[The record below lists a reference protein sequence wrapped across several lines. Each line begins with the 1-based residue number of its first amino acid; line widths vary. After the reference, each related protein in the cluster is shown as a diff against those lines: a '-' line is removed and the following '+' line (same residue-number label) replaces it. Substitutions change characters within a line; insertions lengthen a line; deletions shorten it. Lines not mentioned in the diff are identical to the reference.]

1 MGQYHGNIYKLYI
14 IKVAKWFML
23 TMPILMLFYQN
34 MGFTAEESFQLKAFY
49 SIAIVLFEIPSGY
62 AADVLGRRKTI
73 IIGSILGTLGFGIY
87 SFFSG
92 FYAFLAAEVILGI
105 GQSFVSGADSALLY
119 DSLKADGNEDQYLKL
134 EGRNFSVGNFSEAI
148 AGFAG
153 GALAEISLRTP
164 FFFQTGIAFIAI
176 PAAFLLKEPTRFTR
190 NVKAGWKDIW
200 NIVKYA
206 ILKNKSL
213 RYNILYSAIIGSATL
228 TMAWIYP
235 VYLSQLNFKE
245 IEIGFSSTVLN
256 LAVGFTTLFAYK
268 IERRLQ
274 PKFTILT
281 FTLVITIMFIALG
294 FINSA
299 WAILLLLVFYINR
312 GVATPVLK
320 DYINRITSSDMRA
333 TVLSLRA
340 LFIRMNFAILAP
352 LFGYLTDTYTL
363 NQAFI
368 IIGIVFMVL
377 TGSTIFLFLRS
388 LKNVTPG
395 IQN

>member
-23 TMPILMLFYQN
+23 TMPILMLFYQD

-62 AADVLGRRKTI
+62 AADILGRKKTL
-73 IIGSILGTLGFGIY
+73 IIGSILGTLGFAIY
-87 SFFSG
+87 SGFSG
-92 FYAFLAAEVILGI
+92 FYAFLIAELVLGI
-105 GQSFVSGADSALLY
+105 GQSFISGADSALLY
-119 DSLKADGNEDQYLKL
+119 DSLKADGNESQYLKL

-176 PAAFLLKEPTRFTR
+176 PAAFLLKEPTCFTR

-206 ILKNKSL
+206 MLKNKSL

-245 IEIGFSSTVLN
+245 IEIGLSSTLLN

-281 FTLVITIMFIALG
+281 FTLVITTMFIALG

-363 NQAFI
+363 NEAFI
-368 IIGIVFMVL
+368 IIGVVFMVL

-388 LKNVTPG
+388 LKNGASST
-395 IQN
+395 

>member
-1 MGQYHGNIYKLYI
+1 M
-14 IKVAKWFML
+14 
-23 TMPILMLFYQN
+23 
-34 MGFTAEESFQLKAFY
+34 
-49 SIAIVLFEIPSGY
+49 
-62 AADVLGRRKTI
+62 
-73 IIGSILGTLGFGIY
+73 
-87 SFFSG
+87 
-92 FYAFLAAEVILGI
+92 
-105 GQSFVSGADSALLY
+105 
-119 DSLKADGNEDQYLKL
+119 
-134 EGRNFSVGNFSEAI
+134 
-148 AGFAG
+148 
-153 GALAEISLRTP
+153 
-164 FFFQTGIAFIAI
+164 
-176 PAAFLLKEPTRFTR
+176 
-190 NVKAGWKDIW
+190 
-200 NIVKYA
+200 
-206 ILKNKSL
+206 LKNKSL

-245 IEIGFSSTVLN
+245 IEIGLSSTLLN

-281 FTLVITIMFIALG
+281 FTLVITTMFIALG

-363 NQAFI
+363 NEAFI
-368 IIGIVFMVL
+368 IIGVVFMVL

-388 LKNVTPG
+388 LKNGASST
-395 IQN
+395 